1 MKTEHEQ
8 VNNKDGNYFIT
19 KITGNK
25 TLTPNTYQCYFTK
38 EGETTFLREDEM
50 ACAHCRQPIRHGEKN
65 HIMEDKENNPKG
77 RPSREKRVKEL
88 LKVEKPYTHV
98 QLHRYETDKPEKYM
112 RSIKTD
118 DLTGV
123 DLEYYKE
130 YEEIRPHRKIKEKKA
145 PLLGTR
151 TTQNHIY
158 CSECYPM
165 IKAAKEL

>member
-1 MKTEHEQ
+1 MKTKHQQ
-8 VNNKDGNYFIT
+8 VNNQSQNYFIT
-19 KITGNK
+19 KRVGNK

-38 EGETTFLREDEM
+38 DGNLDYLKEDEL
-50 ACAHCRQPIRHGEKN
+50 ACANCKKPIRHGEKN
-65 HIMEDKENNPKG
+65 HVMEDEENNPKG
-77 RPSREKRVKEL
+77 KPSREKRVKQL
-88 LKVEKPYTHV
+88 LEVEKPYTHL
-98 QLHRYETDKPEKYM
+98 QLHRYETDKQQKYM
-112 RSIKTD
+112 KDIKTN
-118 DLTGV
+118 DLSGV

-130 YEEIRPHRKIKEKKA
+130 YSEIRPHRKIKEIKA